1 MQASSASTPL
11 ERQHPRDMTHALFV
25 YGTLL
30 PGLCRHAVMQ
40 GARPVGAGQVQGS
53 LFDLGPYPA
62 LVRGPGQVHGQVFEL
77 DDALLGRL
85 DEVESYRP
93 EAPERSEY
101 LREQTEVSLA
111 DGRRIQAWV
120 YVYNRSLVGSVPI
133 PQGDYLRHLQET
145 GYTPT
150 W

>member
-1 MQASSASTPL
+1 MQASSASTAL

-62 LVRGPGQVHGQVFEL
+62 LVRGPAQVHGQVFEV
-77 DDALLGRL
+77 DDALLARL

-133 PQGDYLRHLQET
+133 PKGDYLRHLQET